1 MTKAETPDA
10 GSEKL
15 PIPRLDSPSRQEL
28 LLRITNSRKP
38 FILSGSVKHWA
49 ASSWTPEHFK
59 KVAGE
64 SMVDA
69 LVDLPRYGMPY
80 FWSDKN
86 YGRTM
91 RFAELID
98 KMSYDS
104 ASQCYLAQKN
114 INAFPSLKSDFDFG
128 EITPKLGARETS
140 TSFWMGTG
148 GTHSGL
154 HFDRR
159 DNVLVQLYGHKSV
172 ILAAP
177 GQAQYLYPIHDMF
190 EKSSVDPSKPDLHRH
205 PKFRKAEL
213 YQAVIR
219 PGDALF
225 IPQLWWHY
233 LESRDTSISLN
244 HWYGDE
250 CSLKDL
256 ARMMLPGA
264 SQFGPRCSETPSGT
278 AYVSDP
284 IELACEVIC
293 HQDCSC
299 TTSSAKASS
308 AASG

>member
-1 MTKAETPDA
+1 MV
-10 GSEKL
+10 
-15 PIPRLDSPSRQEL
+15 
-28 LLRITNSRKP
+28 KP
-38 FILSGSVKHWA
+38 
-49 ASSWTPEHFK
+49 
-59 KVAGE
+59 
-64 SMVDA
+64 
-69 LVDLPRYGMPY
+69 LVDLPRYGVPY

-86 YGRTM
+86 YARTM
-91 RFAELID
+91 RFADLID

-114 INAFPSLKSDFDFG
+114 VNAFPSLKSDFDFG

-159 DNVLVQLYGHKSV
+159 DNVLVQIYGHKSV

-190 EKSSVDPSKPDLHRH
+190 EKSSVDPSNPDLHRH

-213 YQAVIR
+213 YQGVIH
-219 PGDALF
+219 PGDVLF

-256 ARMMLPGA
+256 ARMMSAGGVTIWATVLRDAFRYGVCKRPYRTRLR
-264 SQFGPRCSETPSGT
+264 SDMPSGLFMY
-278 AYVSDP
+278 YVVTKG
-284 IELACEVIC
+284 IKRRVGLR
-293 HQDCSC
+293 
-299 TTSSAKASS
+299 
-308 AASG
+308 